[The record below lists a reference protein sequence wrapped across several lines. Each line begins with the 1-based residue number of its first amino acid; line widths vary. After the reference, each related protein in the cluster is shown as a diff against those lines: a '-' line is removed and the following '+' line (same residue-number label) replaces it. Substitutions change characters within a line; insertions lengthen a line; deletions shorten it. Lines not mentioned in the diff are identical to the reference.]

1 MKFHTPLAPNHLY
14 FGTGNTFSRS
24 LFVYGFLQNASE
36 DVKKS
41 DSSHTQDTKSFLF
54 FEDFE
59 SIRGFKKTFE

>member
-24 LFVYGFLQNASE
+24 LFVYGFLQNAGSA
-36 DVKKS
+36 DA
-41 DSSHTQDTKSFLF
+41 KSFLF